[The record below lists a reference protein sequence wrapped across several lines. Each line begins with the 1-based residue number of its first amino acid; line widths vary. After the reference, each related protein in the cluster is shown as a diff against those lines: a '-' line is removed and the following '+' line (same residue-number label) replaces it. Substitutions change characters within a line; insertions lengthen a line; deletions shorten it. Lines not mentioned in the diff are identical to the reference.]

1 MFFFPR
7 QVAVSIKDCYSKPKR
22 AAKLRTVVN
31 ETLVYFNMFYQDLK
45 FEVENF
51 DVKFDVDNLIYL
63 DLMTDLMAM
72 YLDLEI
78 KASK

>member
-1 MFFFPR
+1 
-7 QVAVSIKDCYSKPKR
+7 
-22 AAKLRTVVN
+22 
-31 ETLVYFNMFYQDLK
+31 MFYQDLK